1 MGIIKNSTKRYE
13 YTKTWT
19 RKSGEV
25 VTRTYTK
32 KAMRSPLLFNR
43 RGNKYTLNE
52 KNWESFLD
60 KIRSE
65 KDLSPMEKTTMVA
78 EAMRIKND
86 ILKGYS
92 IYSSDLQHGYNRI
105 DEASMLSRISGD
117 KTKRF
122 VINLGYDPEDL
133 IKELN
138 QTIRNKFK
146 KEIEVDKTMTEDEVK
161 DLYIT
166 EMDLM
171 DLANWKDK
179 TLTVNGISWL
189 FAFKYNGSAYSLL

>member
-25 VTRTYTK
+25 VIRTYTK
-32 KAMRSPLLFNR
+32 KATHSPLLFNR

-60 KIRSE
+60 KIRSDDE
-65 KDLSPMEKTTMVA
+65 LSPMEKTTMIA
-78 EAMRIKND
+78 EATRIKND
-86 ILKGYS
+86 VLKGYS

-105 DEASMLSRISGD
+105 DEVSMLSRMSGD
-117 KTKRF
+117 KTRRF
-122 VINLGYDPEDL
+122 IINLGYDPEEL
-133 IKELN
+133 AKELGISEEDLLN
-138 QTIRNKFK
+138 PSNWNK
-146 KEIEVDKTMTEDEVK
+146 D
-161 DLYIT
+161 
-166 EMDLM
+166 
-171 DLANWKDK
+171 

-189 FAFKYNGSAYSLL
+189 FTFKYNGSAYRLL